1 METNLTCDEIYDIL
15 EHEIAQLKILPG
27 ETISE
32 NSICKRFHIS
42 RTPVRSVLQ
51 RLQYA
56 GFVQI
61 VPHKGTIVTPISL
74 KLASQWIFQRMA
86 VECMVIRDFINI
98 CSPTDVAKLHY
109 THQLLQKIV
118 DKMHQNPE
126 GFDINE
132 FLHTDLDMHRIWF
145 QVTDKLPL
153 WENLTKPQPDYSRFI
168 RLDIMGGRNVP
179 DVMTEH
185 QELISIIE
193 SRDFSA
199 IEPLMKHHLYGG
211 VRRMG
216 GDLFSEEYQKFFS
229 S

>member
-1 METNLTCDEIYDIL
+1 MT
-15 EHEIAQLKILPG
+15 
-27 ETISE
+27 
-32 NSICKRFHIS
+32 
-42 RTPVRSVLQ
+42 
-51 RLQYA
+51 
-56 GFVQI
+56 
-61 VPHKGTIVTPISL
+61 
-74 KLASQWIFQRMA
+74 
-86 VECMVIRDFINI
+86 
-98 CSPTDVAKLHY
+98 
-109 THQLLQKIV
+109 
-118 DKMHQNPE
+118 E